1 MLTTIAKRVQTRL
14 SNRGVKVT
22 LGEIRPVVE
31 SMVADIN
38 NSSAEE
44 VNQVTQHFINNAT
57 KLVVISKDV
66 TTESDATNEETS
78 ICVGGENGN
87 IAEPTQMELETLE
100 IEQETTEVDN
110 GIQRVNSNLDTNL
123 DSINSAD
130 LHPTTAA
137 QLTEELEAV
146 HEEEEST
153 ALATATNSELV
164 SSTAHSL
171 GIVLDVGEISLIA
184 ENIGTSTDSLEQ
196 DIDAIESAIMAF
208 VEHKAMISQQKINQM
223 VSSVRRTVQHKN
235 SENSQLLTDGL
246 KSINSDIQDAN
257 KDFKSNVKKA
267 LSAFTIPAIKAG

>member
-1 MLTTIAKRVQTRL
+1 MLTTIAKRIQSRLTRQ
-14 SNRGVKVT
+14 GVKVV
-22 LGEIRPVVE
+22 LGEIKEQCDRLIPDIDNPTDQEVLSVV
-31 SMVADIN
+31 D
-38 NSSAEE
+38 
-44 VNQVTQHFINNAT
+44 HFLSTAT
-57 KLVVISKDV
+57 KLTVVNEDIA
-66 TTESDATNEETS
+66 TEELTEVEETS

-87 IAEPTQMELETLE
+87 IATSTQTDLETLE
-100 IEQETTEVDN
+100 TEQETTQVDN
-110 GIQRVNSNLDTNL
+110 GIQPVNSNLDTNL
-123 DSINSAD
+123 DSIDGQD

-153 ALATATNSELV
+153 ALATASKSELV

-208 VEHKAMISQQKINQM
+208 VEHKAVISQQKINQM

-257 KDFKSNVKKA
+257 KDFKSNVRTALKA
-267 LSAFTIPAIKAG
+267 FAIPAIKAG